1 LLALAAHRANKL
13 RTLKMTKGKCIAML
27 IHFTGLSLAMGLL
40 LFVTNQFL
48 QAINREIII
57 ASAVIY
63 FGAVAWVTV
72 RVLRGKDSLAN
83 KAAALVDGGKL

>member
-1 LLALAAHRANKL
+1 
-13 RTLKMTKGKCIAML
+13 MTKGKLIAML

-40 LFVTNQFL
+40 LFATNQFL

-72 RVLRGKDSLAN
+72 RVLRGEDSLAN
-83 KAAALVDGGKL
+83 KAAAVIDRSKL